1 MAISDFPTSG
11 QGGNIPGTPEGMQ
24 PQLGQ
29 YMQQVQQLY
38 GGQGGIPGAG
48 QMAGSPQ
55 ALGVR
60 APSPTGVMPMMPQP
74 MGQPAGQMPMGQMP
88 FGPMGQM
95 PMGGPLG
102 AGPPGMG
109 MPQGMPGGMPQRG
122 MGLLGAPPMAGQ
134 QPQQPFGNQM
144 GGAFARPMMR

>member
-11 QGGNIPGTPEGMQ
+11 QGGNIPGAPQGMQ

-29 YMQQVQQLY
+29 YMQQVQNLY
-38 GGQGGIPGAG
+38 GGQGGFPGAG

-60 APSPTGVMPMMPQP
+60 GPTPTGVMPMMPQP

-88 FGPMGQM
+88 FGQGQM

-102 AGPPGMG
+102 SGPPGMG
-109 MPQGMPGGMPQRG
+109 MQGMPPGGMPQRG

-134 QPQQPFGNQM
+134 QQPQFGNQM